1 MGISTVTVRVG
12 KKYRLIN
19 NGEKTDFQVLEILS
33 DKNFIIK
40 DLTTLDVYEFERL
53 TYLGKG
59 ADYLL
64 EEI

>member
-1 MGISTVTVRVG
+1 MGISTISVRVG

-59 ADYLL
+59 SDYLL